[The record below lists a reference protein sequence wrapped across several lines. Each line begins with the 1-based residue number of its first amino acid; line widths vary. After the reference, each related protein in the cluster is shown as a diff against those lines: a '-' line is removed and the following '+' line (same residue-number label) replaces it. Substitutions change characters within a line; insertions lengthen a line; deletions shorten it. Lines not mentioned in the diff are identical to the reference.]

1 MGIVTAETLSGV
13 AWILASVWGVV
24 KLIEVWF
31 AHKETL
37 SWSNSEKTIDR
48 LQAANKKIEELTKER
63 DMMRA
68 HFFPEKTEVATEA
81 AAPAKKKRGRPRK
94 YK

>member
-24 KLIEVWF
+24 KLIEVW
-31 AHKETL
+31 AGHKETL
-37 SWSNSEKTIDR
+37 SWSNSEKTIEK
-48 LQAANKKIEELTKER
+48 LHTANKKIEELTKER

-68 HFFPEKTEVATEA
+68 HFFPKKDEVATSET
-81 AAPAKKKRGRPRK
+81 PVKKKRGRPRK
-94 YK
+94 KR